1 MGAVTYIDENKRMRT
16 FPFKNLKEYGCSKA
30 IHSRLEF
37 AKEMVTKLARLRLDP
52 NHCCKDHANP
62 ATATTGAPTAAKGAL
77 K

>member
-16 FPFKNLKEYGCSKA
+16 FPFKNLKEHGCSKA

-37 AKEMVTKLARLRLDP
+37 AKKMVMKLTRLRLDP
-52 NHCCKDHANP
+52 NHCCKDHGNP
-62 ATATTGAPTAAKGAL
+62 TAVTTAVPTAAKASI